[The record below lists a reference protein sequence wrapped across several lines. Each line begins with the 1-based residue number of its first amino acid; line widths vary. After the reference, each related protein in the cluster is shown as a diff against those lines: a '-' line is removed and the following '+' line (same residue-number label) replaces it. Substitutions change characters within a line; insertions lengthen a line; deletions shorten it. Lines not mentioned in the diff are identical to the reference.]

1 MGILDFAA
9 NSDRS
14 MDNLRIQYLELTS
27 EMRAVLWDKGLKPVE
42 FKGLI
47 QIVSVGIKLVG
58 GKKKTSPVASQFP
71 LDRTITPTNK
81 VILFF
86 DY

>member
-1 MGILDFAA
+1 MEILDFAA

-42 FKGLI
+42 LKGLI

-58 GKKKTSPVASQFP
+58 GKKKP
-71 LDRTITPTNK
+71 LQ
-81 VILFF
+81 
-86 DY
+86 